1 MKARSM
7 PVNRRTVLKG
17 MAAGLLATKLPASA
31 QEPKHPA
38 SVENH
43 FRIWDVHS
51 HLGAMSG
58 NTPEE
63 RLELLI
69 RHMDRLGIERVI
81 LSQGFEEFEYHP
93 TPEQVRIE
101 NDRVM
106 RAVKHFPD
114 RAYGSLYISP
124 DNVEFCLQEFDRCVR
139 DGPMVSIGEI
149 ETDVRCNSPALD
161 PIVERAIAL
170 HVPIFQHTWINSLG
184 DGPGESSP
192 FDLVELARRHPQGKF
207 VCMHTGGN
215 WEIGIRA
222 IRKCENIWAEI
233 AGSDP
238 TAGFT
243 EMAVRELGAER
254 VVYGSDVGGRSF
266 GSQVGKVLGANIPD
280 HAKELIL
287 GGNLRRLLQPV
298 LQARGLAS

>member
-1 MKARSM
+1 M
-7 PVNRRTVLKG
+7 V
-17 MAAGLLATKLPASA
+17 AGLLAARLPLSA
-31 QEPKHPA
+31 QMPDPPERA
-38 SVENH
+38 ARN
-43 FRIWDVHS
+43 FRIWDVHG
-51 HLGAMSG
+51 HLGAMPG
-58 NTPEE
+58 NEPEE
-63 RLELLI
+63 RLQLLI

-81 LSQGFEEFEYHP
+81 LSQGFEEFEYHS

-101 NDRVM
+101 NDRVL

-124 DNVEFCLQEFDRCVR
+124 DNVEFCLEEFDRCVR

-149 ETDVRCNSPALD
+149 ETDVRCNSPAFD
-161 PIVERAIAL
+161 PIVERAVA
-170 HVPIFQHTWINSLG
+170 HNVPIYQHTWINSLG

-192 FDLVELARRHPQGKF
+192 FDLVELARRHPQAKF

-222 IRKCENIWAEI
+222 IRDCENIWAEI

-254 VVYGSDVGGRSF
+254 VIYGSDVGGRSF
-266 GSQVGKVLGANIPD
+266 GSQVGKVLGANISD
-280 HAKELIL
+280 EAKELIL
-287 GGNLRRLLQPV
+287 GGNLRSLLRPV
-298 LQARGLAS
+298 LQAKGLKS